1 MAHQIRMP
9 ALGQTSDE
17 LRVIRWL
24 KAEGEAVKIGEPLLE
39 VETDKATLEVEA
51 AQGGVL
57 LKILCREE
65 ESAEAGAVIAYVGQ
79 AGERLPEMKTDTPE
93 VAAREVAKPAPQ
105 PATKVLATPAAR
117 RLAREH
123 NINLSTVRGGG
134 PEGLIETRDVQ
145 ALVGAPAAR
154 ISPLARKLAWEHGI
168 NLSTV
173 RGGGPEGL
181 IETRDVQALVGAP
194 AARISPLA
202 RKLAWEHGLDLA
214 TVRGSGPGGRIEKMD
229 VEALQSRPD
238 EEPVPRHRQLIAR
251 RLVQSARE
259 IPQIRLSTTA
269 NMEAAQELV
278 REQRGAGLAGFSYT
292 HLLLRSLARA
302 LRAHPQLNR
311 VWLEEG
317 PRYRKYRRAD
327 VGLAIASEDNLLVAT
342 ISEPDRLSQD
352 ELVAQVGA
360 AVERGRRGAL
370 VRQDLA
376 PAALTLSNLGMYGVD
391 EFEALVDPDQAGIL
405 ATGRVAEQVAVID
418 RGIRVVPQMKLS
430 LSVDHRVADGAQAA
444 QFLQTLRQIL
454 EQGAQG

>member
-117 RLAREH
+117 RLAR
-123 NINLSTVRGGG
+123 
-134 PEGLIETRDVQ
+134 
-145 ALVGAPAAR
+145 
-154 ISPLARKLAWEHGI
+154 EHGI

>member
-51 AQGGVL
+51 AHGGVL

-65 ESAEAGAVIAYVGQ
+65 ETAEAGAVIAYVGQ
-79 AGERLPEMKTDTPE
+79 AGEQLPEMETESSE
-93 VAAREVAKPAPQ
+93 VAAREVATPAPL
-105 PATKVLATPAAR
+105 PAAKVLATPVAR
-117 RLAREH
+117 RLAREQG
-123 NINLSTVRGGG
+123 IDLAIVRGSG
-134 PEGLIETRDVQ
+134 PGGLIETRDVQ

-154 ISPLARKLAWEHGI
+154 ISPLARKLAAE
-168 NLSTV
+168 
-173 RGGGPEGL
+173 
-181 IETRDVQALVGAP
+181 Q
-194 AARISPLA
+194 
-202 RKLAWEHGLDLA
+202 GLDLA
-214 TVRGSGPGGRIEKMD
+214 GVRGSGPGGRIEKKD

-238 EEPVPRHRQLIAR
+238 EEPVPRHRQVIAQ
-251 RLVQSARE
+251 RLVQSARD
-259 IPQIRLSTTA
+259 IPQIRLSMTA
-269 NMEAAQELV
+269 NMEAAQAFI
-278 REQRGAGLAGFSYT
+278 RERRAAGLEGLTYT
-292 HLLLRSLARA
+292 HLLLRAMAGA
-302 LRAHPQLNR
+302 LRAHPRLNR

-317 PRYRKYRRAD
+317 PRYRNYRRAD
-327 VGLAIASEDNLLVAT
+327 VGLAIAAEDNLLVAT
-342 ISEPDRLSQD
+342 VSEPDRLSLE

-370 VRQDLA
+370 ARQDLA

-391 EFEALVDPDQAGIL
+391 EFQALVDPDQAGIL
-405 ATGRVAEQVAVID
+405 AAGRVAEQVAVID
-418 RGIRVVPQMKLS
+418 RGIRVVSQMQLS
-430 LSVDHRVADGAQAA
+430 LSVDHRVADGALAA

>member
-123 NINLSTVRGGG
+123 
-134 PEGLIETRDVQ
+134 
-145 ALVGAPAAR
+145 
-154 ISPLARKLAWEHGI
+154 GI

-269 NMEAAQELV
+269 NMEAAQEVV